1 MKKTIREGR
10 KAREGEVESL
20 GRIVTRRMRKNNKR
34 MGGRRER
41 ERNNECRKREK
52 QSVEE
57 EREK

>member
-41 ERNNECRKREK
+41 EK
-52 QSVEE
+52 
-57 EREK
+57 